1 MLGDRFTDPRGG
13 SAIGVR
19 VVTRSA
25 QTEIAGID
33 EDGTLRVRLM
43 ASPAGDPAANK
54 ELIDFMAARLGVDAS
69 RIEIVAGA
77 NDRDKIVTIEGVTSE
92 DVEAKLINS

>member
-1 MLGDRFTDPRGG
+1 
-13 SAIGVR
+13 